1 MQVPLPAF
9 SMNVRLDQRGFGCHV
24 LPMVLRTPAELRV
37 SASELRAMAS
47 EGGDLNLTE
56 ALLLLAD
63 DFEKE
68 ARRLENKMRE
78 QNGADGTL

>member
-1 MQVPLPAF
+1 MFLPI
-9 SMNVRLDQRGFGCHV
+9 
-24 LPMVLRTPAELRV
+24 VLRSPAELRA

-47 EGGDLNLTE
+47 EGGDPSLTE

-68 ARRLENKMRE
+68 AWRLENKMGK
-78 QNGADGTL
+78 QDAADGTL